1 MENADSKP
9 GLSLEQQEIIDLLCG
24 ELEDIHH
31 TDLSGFKSDSW
42 DNQKELLGEFELRL
56 SHIGKALHLAGLEG
70 LAEYIEQLNVNFSAL
85 QQTDQPLGEST
96 AGLVCAWP
104 QLILSYL
111 QDIQSGTDASVSSV
125 PALLELI
132 TQPGWPSPV
141 TGDARSAL
149 ETRFNESNIL
159 IDDDEVAFP
168 SVATDEMV
176 SLELGTDARPELMN
190 DMLIELP
197 EQVRQFEESVNNY
210 LGSGSITQLAQAQRM
225 AHTLKGAGNVVG
237 VPGIANLMHYT
248 EDLLEMAAKRPDAL
262 PEGFDELLENAS
274 DCLASMAEFLCH
286 SGEAPDNAVEV
297 LQQILDF
304 DKLIRAGAPAT
315 SGGTISPEEVLD
327 TEPEE
332 LDTAELHEKLHENL
346 HEKLHTDELH
356 KEELHTEE
364 LDVELL
370 QNEMDELQ
378 QQLDP
383 EIPIDDIDA
392 ELASLNADAETEE
405 DTALFDSNF
414 DELESLLEDINESD
428 IFGGVTTVEEPTAE
442 YDTAAEISATT
453 NDVEQTGIAVE
464 HAAAP
469 VDASAQLEQDEE
481 KYHLNLPGSTAQ
493 ELLRIAGETQITNS
507 QVMAQIEAMQASI
520 QLTERY
526 HKMIRNMSVEMEAL
540 VQTQSALRATSMKYS
555 DDEMDPLEMER
566 FNELHTFSQQLLEL
580 TTDSYEAVS
589 HIENQI
595 RELSTIAHAQKLLNQ
610 DNQAL
615 LLQLRLVPVKTMS
628 SRFSRCVKQACR
640 LTGKSA
646 RLEIQG
652 EDLFIDSRVLNR
664 IVDPLMHLLR
674 NAVDHGLERD
684 VSERTRN
691 GKSAEG
697 KIVLSFNHSGETI
710 TIQCRDDGNG
720 LDYEHIR
727 NVAVAKGFIASEENI
742 NESTLT
748 QYILM
753 PGFSTR
759 DKVSQTSGRGIGL
772 DAVQTEVRNLKGT
785 MSITSTA
792 GEGTCFSITVP
803 TSILTGHALLVYCS
817 GREGHQVL
825 SIVTRNIEQIIYVQ
839 PEQLTHKDESIVFM
853 HNDDEIP
860 VYDIADL
867 TNMYSA
873 QNKRTSAILVVQKS
887 DGERVGVAVES
898 ITASQDLV
906 IKPLNQFSHHP
917 PGVVGATIL
926 GDGTVSPVID
936 IQELPGMN
944 ISQDEMA
951 RLRSHR
957 AKIAAL
963 EHDSRLDPPVALIVD
978 DSLSARRSLAQ
989 FVADMGM
996 EVYTAKDGFEA
1007 INVLSQKKP
1016 SLMLVDLEMP
1026 RMNGLELTAHIRSRE
1041 DTRDIPVIMITSRT
1055 TEKHKSMAQS
1065 AGVSSYLNKPWSDEE
1080 LLSTI
1085 QQQIAS

>member
-1 MENADSKP
+1 MENADTKSSPKSS
-9 GLSLEQQEIIDLLCG
+9 LSLEQQEIINLLCG

-31 TDLSGFKSDSW
+31 TDLSGFKSGGW
-42 DNQKELLGEFELRL
+42 ENQKALLGEFELRL

-70 LAEYIEQLNVNFSAL
+70 LAEYIEHLTSNFSAL
-85 QQTDQPLGEST
+85 HGADQSLNDDTVE
-96 AGLVCAWP
+96 LVSAWP
-104 QLILSYL
+104 RLILAYL
-111 QDIQSGTDASVSSV
+111 KDIESGADASVSSV
-125 PALLELI
+125 PALLDLLAR
-132 TQPGWPSPV
+132 PAWPSPV
-141 TGDARSAL
+141 IDSTRDSL
-149 ETRFNESNIL
+149 EKSFNESNIL
-159 IDDDEVAFP
+159 VDDDEVMFP
-168 SVATDEMV
+168 SVATEEMV
-176 SLELGTDARPELMN
+176 SLELGTDARPELLN

-248 EDLLEMAAKRPDAL
+248 EDLLEVAAKRPDAL
-262 PEGFDELLENAS
+262 PDGFDELLEDAS

-286 SGEAPDNAVEV
+286 SGEVPDNGVEV

-304 DKLIRAGAPAT
+304 SQLIRTNT
-315 SGGTISPEEVLD
+315 SGTPRSAATVEEQPAVS
-327 TEPEE
+327 EE
-332 LDTAELHEKLHENL
+332 QDNSEVI
-346 HEKLHTDELH
+346 
-356 KEELHTEE
+356 EEEIE
-364 LDVELL
+364 AFDAELL

-378 QQLDP
+378 QQLDGEMP
-383 EIPIDDIDA
+383 VGEVDADFASLDA
-392 ELASLNADAETEE
+392 ELETEE
-405 DTALFDSNF
+405 ESSLFDSSF
-414 DELESLLEDINESD
+414 DELETLLEDINESD
-428 IFGGVTTVEEPTAE
+428 LFGGAIPAEEPVPANG
-442 YDTAAEISATT
+442 AAIEPFS
-453 NDVEQTGIAVE
+453 
-464 HAAAP
+464 AAP
-469 VDASAQLEQDEE
+469 DNAMPVVKAPEVAVDASSQMEEDEE
-481 KYHLNLPGSTAQ
+481 KYHLNLPGTTAQ

-526 HKMIRNMSVEMEAL
+526 HKMIRNMSIEMEAL
-540 VQTQSALRATSMKYS
+540 VQTQSALRATSMKYA

-589 HIENQI
+589 HIEDQI
-595 RELSTIAHAQKLLNQ
+595 RELSTIAHAQKQLNQ
-610 DNQAL
+610 DNQSL

-646 RLEIQG
+646 RLEITG
-652 EDLFIDSRVLNR
+652 EDLLIDSRVLNR

-674 NAVDHGLERD
+674 NAVDHGLEKN
-684 VSERTRN
+684 VSERTQT
-691 GKSAEG
+691 GKLAEG
-697 KIVLSFNHSGETI
+697 KISLSFSHSGETI
-710 TIQCRDDGNG
+710 TIQCRDDGKG
-720 LDYEHIR
+720 LDYDHIR
-727 NVAVAKGFIASEENI
+727 DTAISKGLISADEDV
-742 NESTLT
+742 NEATLT

-772 DAVQTEVRNLKGT
+772 DAVQAEVRNLKGS
-785 MSITSTA
+785 MFITSAA

-825 SIVTRNIEQIIYVQ
+825 SVVTRNIEQIVYVQ
-839 PEQLTHKDESIVFM
+839 PEQLVHRNDTLVFM
-853 HNDDEIP
+853 HNEDEIP

-867 TNMYSA
+867 TNMYA
-873 QNKRTSAILVVQKS
+873 AENKRTSALLIVRKS
-887 DGERVGVAVES
+887 DGERVAVGVES
-898 ITASQDLV
+898 VTASQDLV

-936 IQELPGMN
+936 IHELPGMN
-944 ISQDEMA
+944 IGHEEMA

-1026 RMNGLELTAHIRSRE
+1026 RMNGLELTAHIRSRD

-1085 QQQIAS
+1085 QKQMVS